1 MTAAQKKNV
10 ERFKKAAAEAKKL
23 RAKNP
28 KLTQAEAV
36 KKAFATLYGT
46 AKKAAPKKTVKKKAA
61 PKKVAKKKIG
71 AHKDTRSH
79 NVNIRVVSGVKE
91 LSTVRHNINTV
102 LANLISERS
111 KLKQAIV
118 FSGKLG
124 EPYYTAEEKKLM
136 RKKITLLNK
145 QILAIKKIAKEEEK
159 AQKYWQ

>member
-1 MTAAQKKNV
+1 MKKTAK
-10 ERFKKAAAEAKKL
+10 
-23 RAKNP
+23 P
-28 KLTQAEAV
+28 
-36 KKAFATLYGT
+36 
-46 AKKAAPKKTVKKKAA
+46 AKKAVAGYVKTVRKGSATNVLYTNSSRKA
-61 PKKVAKKKIG
+61 PSEKPTQGKLFG
-71 AHKDTRSH
+71 NHKDTRSH